1 MQHIFTAGVLFRLR
15 EGEDVGFKQVEK
27 HHARIVSENLRRTV
41 AEVDVEIDDGD
52 ALQAVLGNGVHH
64 ACGGVVD
71 EAESAGAVA
80 VGMVAGWADGAKS
93 MPSLFVHHH
102 INSLDN
108 GSGRKTGGFEGV
120 VADDGIVIDTVDF
133 TGERLGGFQ
142 LVQIVARV
150 DQCQLRIFDFGCF
163 SGLQATPNAFLF

>member
-1 MQHIFTAGVLFRLR
+1 MQHIFAAGVLFRLR

-27 HHARIVSENLRRTV
+27 HHARIILENLRRTV

-108 GSGRKTGGFEGV
+108 GSGRKTGGLEGV
-120 VADDGIVIDTVDF
+120 VANNRIVVDAVDF
-133 TGERLGGFQ
+133 AGKRLGGLQF
-142 LVQIVARV
+142 VQIVARV

-163 SGLQATPNAFLF
+163 SGLQMTPNAFLF

>member
-1 MQHIFTAGVLFRLR
+1 MQHILIAGVLFRLR

-27 HHARIVSENLRRTV
+27 HHARIVLENLRRSI

-64 ACGGVVD
+64 AGGNVVD
-71 EAESAGAVA
+71 QAKSAGAVA
-80 VGMVAGWADGAKS
+80 VGMVAWRADGAKS
-93 MPSLFVHHH
+93 MPGLFVHHH
-102 INSLDN
+102 IDCLDD
-108 GSGRKTGGFEGV
+108 GAGRKTGGLEGV
-120 VADDGIVIDTVDF
+120 VADDGIVVDTVDF

-150 DQCQLRIFDFGCF
+150 DQCQLRIFDFRCF
-163 SGLQATPNAFLF
+163 GGLQATPNAFLF

>member
-1 MQHIFTAGVLFRLR
+1 MQHIFAAGVLFRLR
-15 EGEDVGFKQVEK
+15 KGEDVGFKQVEK
-27 HHARIVSENLRRTV
+27 HHARIILENLRRTV

-93 MPSLFVHHH
+93 MPGLFVHHH
-102 INSLDN
+102 IDCLDN
-108 GSGRKTGGFEGV
+108 GSGCKTGGFKGV
-120 VADDGIVIDTVDF
+120 VADDRIVIDAVDF
-133 TGERLGGFQ
+133 AGKRLGGLQF
-142 LVQIVARV
+142 VQIIARV

-163 SGLQATPNAFLF
+163 SGLQMTPNAFLF